1 MLHEAAYES
10 TQGFI
15 TIGFQVNEQEHSRT
29 RDWDSTASKPEKRT
43 HLELI
48 GFLLLCL

>member
-1 MLHEAAYES
+1 MLREAAYKS

-15 TIGFQVNEQEHSRT
+15 TIGLQVNEQEHSRI
-29 RDWDSTASKPEKRT
+29 RDWDPTASKSKKRT